1 MAQTR
6 GSASSLSIRKS
17 NDGCAAALAK
27 GGEQTMADF
36 EILELTAEELSAIP
50 DFIGELAL
58 GCGYLLCGACGNPT

>member
-1 MAQTR
+1 
-6 GSASSLSIRKS
+6 
-17 NDGCAAALAK
+17 
-27 GGEQTMADF
+27 MADF